1 MISLLLL
8 LAFIVQ
14 EPKVVTC
21 TVKEPDKSIACP
33 EDGKMVL
40 FTLTDPTE
48 AKEIFAQWRLVAP
61 MRDGRVNP
69 DASLSTSDIQSGDKV
84 KAVITERLFKAVTS
98 CEVRVWR
105 NIKFWRMFKAGEIVP
120 NMLYTLPDDCQ
131 PWYGKQE

>member
-8 LAFIVQ
+8 LAFMVQ

-21 TVKEPDKSIACP
+21 TVKEPDKSVACP

-40 FTLTDPTE
+40 FTFTDPTE
-48 AKEIFAQWRLVAP
+48 AREIFTQWRLVAP

-69 DASLSTSDIQSGDKV
+69 DAPLSTSDIQSGDKV
-84 KAVITERLFKAVTS
+84 KAVITDHWFKAVTS

-120 NMLYTLPDDCQ
+120 NTLYTLPDDCQ

>member
-1 MISLLLL
+1 MIGLLLL
-8 LAFIVQ
+8 LAFMVQ

-21 TVKEPDKSIACP
+21 TIKELDKSVACP
-33 EDGKMVL
+33 EDGKVVL
-40 FTLTDPTE
+40 FTFTDPTE
-48 AKEIFAQWRLVAP
+48 AREIFAQWRLVAP
-61 MRDGRVNP
+61 MRGGRVNP

-105 NIKFWRMFKAGEIVP
+105 NIKFWRMFKAGEIAP
-120 NMLYTLPDDCQ
+120 NTLYALPDDCQ

>member
-1 MISLLLL
+1 MIGLLLL
-8 LAFIVQ
+8 LAFMVQ

-21 TVKEPDKSIACP
+21 TIKELDKSVACP

-40 FTLTDPTE
+40 FTFTDPAE
-48 AKEIFAQWRLVAP
+48 AREIFAQWRLVAP

-69 DASLSTSDIQSGDKV
+69 DASLSTGDIQSGDKV
-84 KAVITERLFKAVTS
+84 KAIITDRWFKAVAS

-120 NMLYTLPDDCQ
+120 NTLYTLPDDCQ

>member
-8 LAFIVQ
+8 LAFMVQ
-14 EPKVVTC
+14 GPKVVTC
-21 TVKEPDKSIACP
+21 TVKEPDKSVACP

-40 FTLTDPTE
+40 FTFTDPAE
-48 AKEIFAQWRLVAP
+48 A
-61 MRDGRVNP
+61 
-69 DASLSTSDIQSGDKV
+69 KV
-84 KAVITERLFKAVTS
+84 KAIITDRWFKAVVS

-131 PWYGKQE
+131 PWHGKQE